1 MWAEGCMIIA
11 VRISK
16 EHATPPAFSNKFDY
30 AKASISIA
38 LLIWLMIY
46 LDISSCWNDRRIKYL
61 LIALFETALLLLS
74 YNRRSV
80 NGGTS

>member
-16 EHATPPAFSNKFDY
+16 EHATPPALSNKFDY

-46 LDISSCWNDRRIKYL
+46 LDIS
-61 LIALFETALLLLS
+61 
-74 YNRRSV
+74 
-80 NGGTS
+80 